1 MELAD
6 FLFGLTKYLAAMS
19 YWLCRL
25 KQHYSLVTGE
35 GMARTLTWLIWGGRS
50 GELYE
55 ERSWILIRWSSTEKQ
70 KSYFLNLCQ
79 HFVGHLLKKAIETTE
94 LKNTMVRIK
103 DFGLIWNETQSLLN
117 EMTLYHCQLCTG
129 LNEIFQLWL
138 FFLFLKN
145 NSLGFT
151 FEAKYCSK
159 MKVQLLICETLVQ
172 NVSTFLKI
180 SFLPCHLLILS
191 SLPLTF
197 DWNYFVQIHSFTQMF
212 RSPWNYI
219 F

>member
-1 MELAD
+1 
-6 FLFGLTKYLAAMS
+6 
-19 YWLCRL
+19 
-25 KQHYSLVTGE
+25 
-35 GMARTLTWLIWGGRS
+35 MARTVTWLSWGGRS
-50 GELYE
+50 DEFQE
-55 ERSWILIRWSSTEKQ
+55 KRSQILIRWSSTGKK
-70 KSYFLNLCQ
+70 KSYCFNLWQ
-79 HFVGHLLKKAIETTE
+79 HFVGHLLVKATEIME

-103 DFGLIWNETQSLLN
+103 DFGLIRNETQALFLN
-117 EMTLYHCQLCTG
+117 EMTLSHCQLCTG
-129 LNEIFQLWL
+129 LNETFHLWL

-145 NSLGFT
+145 NSLEFT
-151 FEAKYCSK
+151 FEARYCSK

-180 SFLPCHLLILS
+180 SFSPCHLLILS

-212 RSPWNYI
+212 RSPWNCI